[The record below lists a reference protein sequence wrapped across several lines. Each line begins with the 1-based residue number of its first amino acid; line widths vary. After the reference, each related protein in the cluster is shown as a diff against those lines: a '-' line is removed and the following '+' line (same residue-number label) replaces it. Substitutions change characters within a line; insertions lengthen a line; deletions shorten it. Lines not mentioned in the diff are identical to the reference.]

1 MSKPSSIIDK
11 TQQTPRRIIFYGTPE
26 VLTIWDSFL
35 SWQEMSCM
43 NAWHQVYGNKKKE
56 LLDYPYL
63 FDIMILANET
73 YTIPKEFR

>member
-1 MSKPSSIIDK
+1 MHDIK
-11 TQQTPRRIIFYGTPE
+11 FMG
-26 VLTIWDSFL
+26 
-35 SWQEMSCM
+35 
-43 NAWHQVYGNKKKE
+43 KKE